1 LACCAGELV
10 GQARARGRGRRWTE
24 SQARGVVRRVGL
36 KEEEGREEKEGKRK
50 KEKREKRKKGNKER
64 KIEKGFRKLGEI
76 LGKNRREV
84 KKDFC
89 GFFWV
94 SQTPA
99 LIPGRR

>member
-24 SQARGVVRRVGL
+24 SQAREGVRRVGL
-36 KEEEGREEKEGKRK
+36 KEEEGREEKKEGKRK
-50 KEKREKRKKGNKER
+50 GRKGKKKKENKER

-76 LGKNRREV
+76 LGKIMREV

-89 GFFWV
+89 GFF
-94 SQTPA
+94 
-99 LIPGRR
+99 